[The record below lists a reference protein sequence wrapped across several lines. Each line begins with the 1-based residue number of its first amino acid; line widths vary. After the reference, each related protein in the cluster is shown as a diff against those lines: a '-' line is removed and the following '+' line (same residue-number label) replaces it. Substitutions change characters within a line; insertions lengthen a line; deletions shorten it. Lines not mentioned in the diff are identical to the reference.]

1 MKKTDATT
9 PPAARA
15 TVAKAVD
22 NVYPLVRIA
31 VVTTEPEGGRLQ
43 KYQSGGSGA
52 IISADGHV
60 ITNHH
65 VAGKSRQIFCIMPDG
80 EKIEAAL
87 VGTDALADIS
97 ILKLKPDPDI
107 DPNAALYRKRPVAAF
122 GDSDKLKIG
131 DVVFAMGSP
140 SAISQSVTRGIVSNT
155 RMTMPSYLDDLP
167 PRRRGGR
174 HAGGPDWP

>member
-1 MKKTDATT
+1 MQSLMTTTGRQALLFISFIGAVAVGLTGCARRDASLQSTSTSPAPGHSIEASAKKDAAAAARKTAAT
-9 PPAARA
+9 PPPARA

-22 NVYPLVRIA
+22 NVYPALLRIV

-52 IISADGHV
+52 IISAQGHV

-65 VAGKSRQIFCIMPDG
+65 VAGKARQIFCVMPDG
-80 EKIEAAL
+80 EKVEATL

-107 DPNAALYRKRPVAAF
+107 DPDAARRKWPVATF
-122 GDSDKLKIG
+122 
-131 DVVFAMGSP
+131 
-140 SAISQSVTRGIVSNT
+140 
-155 RMTMPSYLDDLP
+155 
-167 PRRRGGR
+167 
-174 HAGGPDWP
+174 